1 MNKLP
6 GSTNKVVFTL
16 LVIMVI
22 LNLALLVWVGWPYF
36 IRNGN
41 LSGVGF
47 GRTGTPVPTSTIIR
61 TPTPDIHT
69 ITPSLVPTLFSGI
82 SPQEGLRQ
90 QGVIILS
97 MTDGNYAHLFAYH
110 PQFMPLTRLTD
121 SAWDDI
127 NPAIS
132 PDGTRLLYAS
142 RQNGY
147 CDLYILD
154 FAAGKTTRITDTPEY
169 DGSPTWAPDGQWI
182 AYESYIDDNLEIII
196 RSMVDQSQPI
206 IRLTENKE
214 PDYSPAWSPKG
225 REIAFVSTRSGDEEI
240 WLASLD
246 QVNDRF
252 TNVSRTPGSKD
263 EHPAW
268 SPDGRYL
275 SWTSDTDGFRTIK
288 VWDSQSPDQPA
299 LEIGSGSWPV
309 WNPGSDAILTE
320 VLGPNETALDAFR
333 MDGNL
338 IFPTI
343 HLPGALHGIDWKAG
357 QLPDFLSNFKYP
369 DNATGAAAALWK
381 PILSVNP
388 MPPAGRFGL
397 VPLSDVSAPYAY
409 LHDAV
414 DESFQAMR
422 QQVAREVGWDVFS
435 SLENAY
441 VALTEPPTPSME
453 ENWLLT
459 GRGIALNPLPS
470 YAGWMVIVREDFD
483 GQTYWRMYLKTRYQD
498 GSQGFPLS
506 KNPWDLTSR
515 YAGSP
520 KTYEDGGSLA
530 PIPSGYWLDFS
541 ELAIRYKWER
551 LPAQMNWRTFYPA
564 TRFNQ
569 FVLRD
574 GLSWYSAMGELYP
587 PEILATG
594 TKVPTSTPT
603 ITETP
608 ENYHPVTP
616 TPTATVTVTPTLHFT
631 WTPQPGGTSP

>member
-1 MNKLP
+1 MNMLP
-6 GSTNKVVFTL
+6 GSTNKVVFPL

-22 LNLALLVWVGWPYF
+22 LNLSLLAWVGWPYLN
-36 IRNGN
+36 RSGN
-41 LSGVGF
+41 LSVLGF
-47 GRTGTPVPTSTIIR
+47 GRTATPAPTSKITR
-61 TPTPDIHT
+61 TPTPDLPT
-69 ITPSLVPTLFSGI
+69 ITPSLVPTLLSGI

-97 MTDGNYAHLFAYH
+97 MTDGNYAHLFAYN

-132 PDGTRLLYAS
+132 PDGNRLLYAS

-147 CDLYILD
+147 YDLYMLD
-154 FAAGKTTRITDTPEY
+154 FTSGKTTRITDTPEY
-169 DGSPTWAPDGQWI
+169 DGSPTWAPDNQWI

-196 RSMVDQSQPI
+196 RSMVDLSQPI

-214 PDYSPAWSPKG
+214 PDYSPAWSPRG
-225 REIAFVSTRSGDEEI
+225 REIAFVSNRSGDEEI
-240 WLASLD
+240 WLARLD
-246 QVNDRF
+246 QVNNRF
-252 TNVSRTPGSKD
+252 SNISHNPGSKD

-268 SPDGRYL
+268 SPNGRYL
-275 SWTSDTDGFRTIK
+275 SWTSDTDGFHTIK
-288 VWDSQSPDQPA
+288 LWDSQFPDQPA

-320 VLGPNETALDAFR
+320 VLGPNQTSLNAFR

-338 IFPTI
+338 VFPTI
-343 HLPGALHGIDWKAG
+343 QLPGALHGMDWKAG
-357 QLPDFLSNFKYP
+357 PLPDFISNFKYP
-369 DNATGAAAALWK
+369 DHATAAAANLWK
-381 PILSVNP
+381 PVLSVNP

-397 VPLSDVSAPYAY
+397 AALSDVSAPYAY

-422 QQVAREVGWDVFS
+422 LQVAREVGWDVLS

-470 YAGWMVIVREDFD
+470 YAGWMIMVREDFD
-483 GQTYWRMYLKTRYQD
+483 GQTFWRMYLKTRYQD
-498 GSQGFPLS
+498 GSQGLPLS
-506 KNPWDLTSR
+506 KHPWDITSR
-515 YAGSP
+515 YTGSP
-520 KTYEDGGSLA
+520 KTYEDGGSIA
-530 PIPSGYWLDFS
+530 PVPSGYWVDFS

-551 LPAQMNWRTFYPA
+551 LPAQVNWRTFYPA

-569 FVLRD
+569 YVLRD
-574 GLSWYSAMGELYP
+574 GLSWYSAMSELYP

-603 ITETP
+603 ITDTP
-608 ENYHPVTP
+608 ENYHPMTP
-616 TPTATVTVTPTLHFT
+616 SPTATVTVTPTLHFT

>member
-6 GSTNKVVFTL
+6 GSSNKVVSPL
-16 LVIMVI
+16 LAIMVI
-22 LNLALLVWVGWPYF
+22 FNLALLAWVGWSYLNQGGKL
-36 IRNGN
+36 IG
-41 LSGVGF
+41 LI
-47 GRTGTPVPTSTIIR
+47 GTATPASTPTMLDTS
-61 TPTPDIHT
+61 TPDIPT
-69 ITPSLVPTLFSGI
+69 ITPTMIPTLFSGL

-110 PQFMPLTRLTD
+110 PQFMPLTRITN

-127 NPAIS
+127 NPVIS

-147 CDLYILD
+147 YDLHLLD
-154 FAAGKTTRITDTPEY
+154 FTTGKTTVITDTPEY
-169 DGSPTWAPDGQWI
+169 DGSPTWAPDNQWI
-182 AYESYIDDNLEIII
+182 AYETYIDNNLEITI
-196 RSMVDQSQPI
+196 RSMIDPSQPN
-206 IRLTENKE
+206 IRLTENNE
-214 PDYSPAWSPKG
+214 PDYSPAWSPRG

-246 QVNDRF
+246 QINNRF
-252 TNVSRTPGSKD
+252 INISHSPGSKD

-275 SWTSDTDGFRTIK
+275 SWTSDTGGFRTIK
-288 VWDSQSPDQPA
+288 VWDSQFPDQPG

-309 WNPGSDAILTE
+309 WNPGSNAILTE
-320 VLGPNETALDAFR
+320 VLGPNQSALIAFR
-333 MDGNL
+333 IDGNL

-343 HLPGALHGIDWKAG
+343 LLPGTLHGMDWKAG
-357 QLPDFLSNFKYP
+357 PLPDLLSNYDFP
-369 DNATGAAAALWK
+369 ENATAAVPELWK
-381 PILSVNP
+381 PVLSVNP
-388 MPPAGRFGL
+388 LPPAGRFGL
-397 VPLSDVSAPYAY
+397 VPLSDVSAPYPY
-409 LHDAV
+409 LHDAI
-414 DESFQAMR
+414 DESFLGMR
-422 QQVAREVGWDVFS
+422 QQVAREVGWDALS

-441 VALTEPPTPSME
+441 IALTEPPTPSME

-459 GRGIALNPLPS
+459 GRGIALNPLSS

-483 GQTYWRMYLKTRYQD
+483 GQTYWRLYLKTRYQD
-498 GSQGFPLS
+498 GSQGQPLS
-506 KNPWDLTSR
+506 KYPWDLSGR
-515 YAGSP
+515 YSGSP

-530 PIPSGYWLDFS
+530 PIPAGYWVDFS
-541 ELAIRYKWER
+541 ELGQRYKWER
-551 LPAQMNWRTFYPA
+551 LPAQVNWRTFYPS

-569 FVLRD
+569 YVLRD
-574 GLSWYSAMGELYP
+574 GLSWYAAMGELYP

-608 ENYHPVTP
+608 EDFHPTKP
-616 TPTATVTVTPTLHFT
+616 PPTATISPTPTLHSTF
-631 WTPQPGGTSP
+631 TPQPGETSP